1 MKGKD
6 KAKNSGG
13 IKMKYKVGDKV
24 THFTGING
32 MITKVFM
39 DTNNYWFVYLKD
51 NGELCR
57 IEVDECEIG
66 EYTEDNKIG
75 FRRK

>member
-13 IKMKYKVGDKV
+13 KMKYKVGDKV

-32 MITKVFM
+32 MITKVFI
-39 DTNNYWFVYLKD
+39 DNNNYWFVYLKD

-57 IEVDECEIG
+57 IEVDECEIDG
-66 EYTEDNKIG
+66 YTEDNKMG
-75 FRRK
+75 FSRKT